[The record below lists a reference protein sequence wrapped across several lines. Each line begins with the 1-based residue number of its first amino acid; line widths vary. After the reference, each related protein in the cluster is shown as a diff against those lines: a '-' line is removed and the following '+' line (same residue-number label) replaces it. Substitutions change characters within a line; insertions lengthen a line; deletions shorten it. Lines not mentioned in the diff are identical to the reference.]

1 MLVTSGGRGTCVHRI
16 EPRLLKSYRVQDSPT
31 MEYCC
36 VYNVSSTQAEG
47 AVAGLEKNAVCFS
60 SHEAR
65 PLNNFVGAMP
75 LEMFCLKILS

>member
-16 EPRLLKSYRVQDSPT
+16 EPRLLKSYRVQDTPPWSIA
-31 MEYCC
+31 
-36 VYNVSSTQAEG
+36 VYIMA
-47 AVAGLEKNAVCFS
+47 AVPRLRERWAGLEKNAVCFS

-65 PLNNFVGAMP
+65 PLNNLLGAMP

>member
-1 MLVTSGGRGTCVHRI
+1 
-16 EPRLLKSYRVQDSPT
+16 

-36 VYNVSSTQAEG
+36 VYNGSSTQAEG
-47 AVAGLEKNAVCFS
+47 AVGSLEKNAVCFG

-65 PLNNFVGAMP
+65 PLNNLLGAMP